1 MENVTVLMVL
11 AGLLGLVVGAVWLIY
26 SFIRKK
32 DKRTP
37 AIVLGVAALCVVVG
51 ALAMPIDED
60 SASGAEVNSSEQN
73 STEVE
78 DADYSLDSEE
88 EEKALEEV
96 KEEEKEDEDPSTYET
111 DITYDNL
118 ARDPDKY
125 EDEKVKFSGR
135 IIQVMEDDE
144 EDYTQYRFAVNDDSD
159 TVAYLAITKDQLDS
173 RILEDDMLTIY
184 GKSIGVVTYEST
196 LSGDVT
202 IPAII
207 VNMFEQN

>member
-1 MENVTVLMVL
+1 
-11 AGLLGLVVGAVWLIY
+11 
-26 SFIRKK
+26 RKK

-144 EDYTQYRFAVNDDSD
+144 EDYTQYRFTVNDDSD